1 MASDPNGAG
10 YWLVASDGGIFNY
23 GDSGFFGSTGSI
35 VLNRPIVGMSSAPD
49 GAGYWLV
56 ASDGG
61 IFNFGDAAF
70 SGSAVS
76 NAIGNGVA
84 VGTSP
89 T

>member
-1 MASDPNGAG
+1 
-10 YWLVASDGGIFNY
+10 
-23 GDSGFFGSTGSI
+23 
-35 VLNRPIVGMSSAPD
+35 VGVSSAPD
-49 GAGYWLV
+49 GNGYWLV

-76 NAIGNGVA
+76 NAISNGVA

>member
-23 GDSGFFGSTGSI
+23 GDAGFFGSTGSI
-35 VLNRPIVGMSSAPD
+35 VLNRPIVGISSTSD
-49 GAGYWLV
+49 GNGYWLV
-56 ASDGG
+56 AADGG
-61 IFNFGDAAF
+61 IFNFGDGAF
-70 SGSAVS
+70 SGSAAS
-76 NAIGNGVA
+76 NGISNGVA